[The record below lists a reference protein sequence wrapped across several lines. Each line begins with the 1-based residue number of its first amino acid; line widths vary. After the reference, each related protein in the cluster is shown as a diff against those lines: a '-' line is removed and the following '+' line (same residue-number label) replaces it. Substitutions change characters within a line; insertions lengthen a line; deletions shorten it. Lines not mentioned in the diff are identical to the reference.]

1 MIYYNIMNRNRISS
15 ERVVAVVGLVF
26 LLVAAFMS
34 LLMNGDKKSIIEYIA
49 PTRIVIPTVHFICV
63 FLAIVFLI
71 TQNFYVI
78 LSLFVIESELTILTN
93 YEELGIF
100 FFYAAVILI
109 LCKELITKKPRNKI
123 SLMFVIHLITLV
135 LTYTHGVKYT
145 LIDISYSMFCF
156 AFYLWIYS
164 ILKKKLSCLF
174 PQNVRENNAVIGKKA
189 GSEIKLSDYNLNER
203 QRTFVLE
210 NLHNKLS
217 YKEISEKYFVSIS
230 TVKKIF
236 AEVFKIF
243 GVSNI
248 EELRILLL
256 QYQVK
261 E

>member
-1 MIYYNIMNRNRISS
+1 MDRNRINS
-15 ERVVAVVGLVF
+15 ERVVAVVGFLF
-26 LLVAAFMS
+26 LLVATIMS
-34 LLMNGDKKSIIEYIA
+34 ILLNGDPNSIIEKIA
-49 PTRIVIPTVHFICV
+49 PTAIVIPVVHGICLLLTVICIIKPNPSLMITI
-63 FLAIVFLI
+63 FL
-71 TQNFYVI
+71 
-78 LSLFVIESELTILTN
+78 SESELTILTN

-100 FFYAAVILI
+100 FFYAALI
-109 LCKELITKKPRNKI
+109 LVLCKDILSNKKKYYVYVLFFFHI
-123 SLMFVIHLITLV
+123 ITLA

-145 LIDISYSMFCF
+145 LIDIGYSLFCF

-164 ILKKKLSCLF
+164 ILKAKFSCII
-174 PQNVRENNAVIGKKA
+174 PQNVRENTTIIGKPAGAVI
-189 GSEIKLSDYNLNER
+189 SLSDYNLNER
-203 QRTFVLE
+203 QSTFVIE
-210 NLHNKLS
+210 NIRNKLS

-243 GVSNI
+243 EVSNI